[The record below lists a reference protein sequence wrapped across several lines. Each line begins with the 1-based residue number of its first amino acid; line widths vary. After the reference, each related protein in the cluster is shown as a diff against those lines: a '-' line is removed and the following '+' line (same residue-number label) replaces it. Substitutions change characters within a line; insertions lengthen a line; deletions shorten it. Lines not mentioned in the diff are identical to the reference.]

1 MHFCLKGANFM
12 SFYIISSYLAMKNTF
27 KSLFFVSVLLLSFI
41 VKAQV
46 KLESETKITDE
57 VMYFDG
63 ERVSTSTTTNST
75 TGYDYVYGPALT
87 PHGDCIKSYKD
98 FVFMTW
104 YRGGKEDRHVML
116 SRYNKVTGVLKTIE
130 FPHQHTGFKGR
141 WWIGETHNTIA
152 IGICPKDETIHM
164 VYDMHRNGTI
174 ASLANDYL
182 RYSYSE
188 ANAATVADEEFTIDL
203 FVQSPNN
210 NYKHLSFPGI
220 NDDNTTKLLTYPA
233 FMTNDEGD
241 LFMKN
246 RFGYDRNSKL
256 LFAKYD
262 GNDWEGYTDFN
273 RSNATSFGNA
283 YNWGIYGDIKYLNG
297 KIRIGFHQ
305 RANIRNDRY
314 LYQNGFYYAYS
325 DDPSGLTQWKN
336 HKGESFA
343 RPLVNSDLVKVSEP
357 GDVVET
363 NKVDQVNFNGFGWT
377 VTDNDDVHLV
387 GKVQDREN
395 NVTKFVHTYKPG
407 GTSEFITTTDFA
419 GGSIYA
425 AGSYVYLI
433 GLNASGRP
441 VIRRA
446 EGGTNLFVKVYEQT
460 SGKRFNKASLYISDG
475 KLHYYLLENNSANND
490 DTRTT
495 YLQIIDLDI
504 QEGPKPFAVSLVT
517 PTNNQS
523 FNEGKNVQLF
533 ATATADEGEIT
544 KVAFMVNNELLEED
558 TTKPYLLDWTPKDIG
573 SYQIKAV
580 AYKTSGESITSSE
593 ISIEIKEIDESDL
606 TIDTYRLQNV
616 GTGKYLVA
624 AATAQPIT
632 MSSSAEEADKH
643 WEFFKLTH
651 NDKEYHNIDSK
662 QSGILRA
669 TGAGFA
675 AGAYLVV
682 STTKSPGANDSDKI
696 WTVHYNEVENTFRFE
711 AGTSG
716 RYMYHDA
723 DGNVYSKTVE
733 ATDTRSVWRAIPT
746 SQVLS
751 VSKEFLKTPSINIFP
766 NPAKDGFTLGLN
778 NIGKAEVK
786 IFNVLGSVVYKTS
799 VNKTSIE
806 INKDNVFTSGIYL
819 VKVIEENNK
828 VHQLK
833 LIIE

>member
-1 MHFCLKGANFM
+1 MCQKLNVTTEKVLKNSFLLCFM
-12 SFYIISSYLAMKNTF
+12 LVIS
-27 KSLFFVSVLLLSFI
+27 LSAL
-41 VKAQV
+41 AQV
-46 KLESETKITDE
+46 KLETEIKITDE

-63 ERVSTSTTTNST
+63 KRVSTSTTTNST
-75 TGYDYVYGPALT
+75 TGYDYVYGPALS
-87 PHGDCIKSYKD
+87 PHGDCIKSYGG

-116 SRYNKVTGVLKTIE
+116 SRYNKATGVLKTIE

-174 ASLANDYL
+174 ASLADDYL
-182 RYSYSE
+182 RYSYSI
-188 ANAATVADEEFTIDL
+188 ANAATVPDEDFTIDL
-203 FVQSPNN
+203 FVQSPND

-246 RFGYDRNSKL
+246 RFGFDRNSKL

-262 GNDWEGYTDFN
+262 GKDWEGYTDFN

-305 RANIRNDRY
+305 RANIRDDRY

-325 DDPSGLTQWKN
+325 DDPNGLTQWKN
-336 HKGESFA
+336 HKGEPFA

-363 NKVDQVNFNGFGWT
+363 NQKDQVNFNGFGWT

-387 GKVQDREN
+387 GKVQDKEN

-407 GTSEFITTTDFA
+407 GATEFITTTDFA

-433 GLNASGRP
+433 GLNSSGRP

-446 EGGTNLFVKVYEQT
+446 EGGTNIFVKVYEQT

-504 QEGPKPFAVSLVT
+504 QEGPKPFAVNLIS
-517 PTNNQS
+517 PTDNEI
-523 FNEGKNVQLF
+523 FNEGKSVQLF

-544 KVAFMVNNELLEED
+544 KVEFMVDDVLLEED
-558 TTKPYLLDWTPKDIG
+558 TSKPYIADWTPGGIG
-573 SYQIKAV
+573 SYKVKAV
-580 AYKTSGESITSSE
+580 AYKTGGESITSSE
-593 ISIEIKEIDESDL
+593 ISIEVQEIDKSDL
-606 TIDTYRLQNV
+606 TIDTYRLQNMA
-616 GTGKYLVA
+616 TGQYLVA
-624 AATAQPIT
+624 AGTAQPVT
-632 MSSSAEEADKH
+632 MSSSGDEDDKQ
-643 WEFFKLTH
+643 WEFFKLTK
-651 NDKEYHNIDSK
+651 DGKVYHNIDSK

-675 AGAYLVV
+675 EGAFLVV
-682 STTKSPGANDSDKI
+682 STTKSPTVEDSDKI
-696 WTVHYNEVENTFRFE
+696 WTVHYNEVDDTFRFE
-711 AGTSG
+711 AGSNK
-716 RYMYHDA
+716 RYLYHDV
-723 DGNVYSKTVE
+723 DGNIYSKNVE
-733 ATDTRSVWRAIPT
+733 ETDDRSVWKAIPT

-751 VSKEFLKTPSINIFP
+751 VSGNLVSNSGFKIFP
-766 NPAKDGFTLGLN
+766 NPVKNKFTIKFN
-778 NIGKAEVK
+778 NINAVSAKIYNLLGK
-786 IFNVLGSVVYKTS
+786 VVYE
-799 VNKTSIE
+799 NHDI
-806 INKDNVFTSGIYL
+806 DNAIDIQNDGRFNTGVYL
-819 VKVIEENNK
+819 VKITDSVQKEYFKKIVIE
-828 VHQLK
+828 
-833 LIIE
+833 